1 MSLDKPGFLSQ
12 LKDRI
17 PQPVQESAAAMRS
30 RFLAASKPVQYTV
43 SGAAGVLVL
52 LVLFSFGGNSSDFE
66 SSITFQARRGDLDI
80 TVLEG
85 GSLEAMQSQEIR
97 SHIKGREGVKILNS
111 VEEGY

>member
-30 RFLAASKPVQYTV
+30 RFLATSKPVQYTV

-52 LVLFSFGGNSSDFE
+52 LVLDVLVLANLLQQVRQRLFG
-66 SSITFQARRGDLDI
+66 
-80 TVLEG
+80 
-85 GSLEAMQSQEIR
+85 
-97 SHIKGREGVKILNS
+97 ILLQLL
-111 VEEGY
+111 Y